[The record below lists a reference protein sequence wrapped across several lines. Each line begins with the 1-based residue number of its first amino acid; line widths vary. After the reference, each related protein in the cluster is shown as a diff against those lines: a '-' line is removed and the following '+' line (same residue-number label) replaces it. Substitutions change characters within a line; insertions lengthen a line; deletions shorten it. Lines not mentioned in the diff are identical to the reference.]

1 MDLILKKIRAKI
13 FRSLDFDNKSKG
25 DDYMKK
31 NSGISAHMYNSD
43 DVAEL
48 CGCSKNKAYNIIRA
62 LNHKLIASGTPKE
75 TTIAGKISKKYFHE
89 YVKI

>member
-1 MDLILKKIRAKI
+1 MEI
-13 FRSLDFDNKSKG
+13 FRSSDVDNKNKG
-25 DDYMKK
+25 DDYMKR
-31 NSGISAHMYNSD
+31 NSGISDHMYNSD